1 MPATTAAITRRAFK
15 HASRAAWRKV
25 ADEAIILDVESAEYY
40 SLTGPGLRAWEL
52 LGPGETARRIAE
64 RLAEEYDAPYDR
76 IEADVE
82 ALMADLKRAKLI
94 QAA

>member
-1 MPATTAAITRRAFK
+1 MPATAAKTRRAFR

-52 LGPGETARRIAE
+52 LGEGKTARHIAE
-64 RLAEEYDAPYDR
+64 RLAEEYDAPYER

-82 ALMADLKRAKLI
+82 ALVAELKRAKLV
-94 QAA
+94 QTA